1 MEELAEVESME
12 AKIDDLRAILAD
24 RLVQQRIVEAD
35 QKRDHT
41 DATGDA
47 E

>member
-1 MEELAEVESME
+1 ME

-35 QKRDHT
+35 QKADKA
-41 DATGDA
+41 DETGVA